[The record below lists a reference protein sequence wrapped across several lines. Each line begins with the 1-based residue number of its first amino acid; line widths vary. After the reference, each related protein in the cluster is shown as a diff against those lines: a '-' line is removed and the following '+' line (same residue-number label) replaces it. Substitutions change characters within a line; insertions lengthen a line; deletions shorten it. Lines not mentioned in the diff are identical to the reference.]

1 MVWASSKEEYMETA
15 FVLRNWKLTLVR
27 ALISLIFGII
37 ILAWPEA
44 TTKVIIL
51 LFGLYVLVS
60 GMVHVAEAG
69 VSIYRKE
76 KWGLNMVLGLLGF
89 LIGIIVLSRPGLA
102 LGVLVF
108 IIAIW
113 LIVYG
118 FMHLYAAFEIEASM
132 GLRILLGLSGLVA
145 VGVGVVFILNL
156 ELGAWTV
163 ILLIGIYSLFV
174 GILGIVLAFM
184 IRSWWKEHPPAEVA
198 A

>member
-1 MVWASSKEEYMETA
+1 META
-15 FVLRNWKLTLVR
+15 FVVKNWKMVLLR
-27 ALISLIFGII
+27 GLIALLFGII

-44 TTKVIIL
+44 TTRVIIF

-76 KWGLNMVLGLLGF
+76 PWGLSMVLGLLGF

-102 LGVLVF
+102 LGALVF
-108 IIAIW
+108 LIGVF

-118 FMHLYAAFEIEASM
+118 FIELYAAFEIEAST
-132 GLRILLGLSGLVA
+132 GLRLIFGISGV
-145 VGVGVVFILNL
+145 VGIGVGVVFILNL

-163 ILLIGIYSLFV
+163 ILLIGIYALFA
-174 GILGIVLAFM
+174 GILRIILAFM
-184 IRSWWKEHPPAEVA
+184 IRSWWNKQPNTPAVA
-198 A
+198 

>member
-1 MVWASSKEEYMETA
+1 META

-27 ALISLIFGII
+27 ALISLVFGII

-118 FMHLYAAFEIEASM
+118 FMHLYAAFEIEASA
-132 GLRILLGLSGLVA
+132 GLRILLGLSGVVA

-163 ILLIGIYSLFV
+163 ILLIGIYSLFMGV
-174 GILGIVLAFM
+174 LGIVLALM
-184 IRSWWKEHPPAEVA
+184 IRSWWKQQPPAEVSA
-198 A
+198 